1 MLLPEV
7 LSVLLPASVLLL
19 AELSVLFSEE
29 LADLLLFDPHATVP
43 KDNIAAMHN
52 IVQMCIRDR
61 HQIALVFPLT
71 FQLTNYSTAI
81 SGKDSLNSP

>member
-29 LADLLLFDPHATVP
+29 LADLLLFDPHATV
-43 KDNIAAMHN
+43 
-52 IVQMCIRDR
+52 DR
-61 HQIALVFPLT
+61 KSVV
-71 FQLTNYSTAI
+71 
-81 SGKDSLNSP
+81 

>member
-1 MLLPEV
+1 MSFEEVSDFLLVELSVLLPEV

-52 IVQMCIRDR
+52 IV
-61 HQIALVFPLT
+61 PL
-71 FQLTNYSTAI
+71 FKI
-81 SGKDSLNSP
+81 SFVL

>member
-52 IVQMCIRDR
+52 IV
-61 HQIALVFPLT
+61 PLD
-71 FQLTNYSTAI
+71 FI
-81 SGKDSLNSP
+81 SKAYLSLMGLIIHEKS